1 MDILL
6 ALSPIV
12 AAIVTVLFIK
22 KWIPVAFKA
31 GLTGKDMNKPSK
43 PPVAEMG
50 GVAVMGGI
58 LAGLLY
64 YITLNTFY
72 FNQKLYNLD
81 LFAAFSTILIISFIG
96 FVDDIIGWKIGIKQ
110 WQKPLLTL
118 PAALPMMVINAGHTA
133 ISLPFFGD
141 INLGLLYPLALV
153 PIGIVG
159 ASNGFNMLA
168 GYNGLEAG
176 MGIII
181 VSALTYV
188 TYITGSSWVSIIGL
202 VTAAALFVFLLFN
215 WYPAKL
221 FPGNGFT
228 YLIGAIIGIM
238 AILGNAEKFALLLFI
253 PYIIDFILP
262 LRSGFKAEAFA
273 KINDDGSLD
282 KPYEKI
288 YDLTHLMIIIIRKIK
303 PKVYERDVTISI
315 LLIEA
320 LISIIG
326 VVFFTWRLI

>member
-1 MDILL
+1 MDLLLIPSPLISALVSFIL
-6 ALSPIV
+6 IR
-12 AAIVTVLFIK
+12 

-31 GLTGKDMNKPSK
+31 GLTGKDMNKPDK
-43 PPVAEMG
+43 PAVAEMG

-72 FNQKLYNLD
+72 LNQKLYNLD

-96 FVDDIIGWKIGIKQ
+96 FIDDILGWKIGIKQ

-118 PAALPMMVINAGHTA
+118 PAALPMMVINAGHTT
-133 ISLPFFGD
+133 ISLPFGD
-141 INLGLLYPLALV
+141 LSLGILYPLLFV
-153 PIGIVG
+153 PLGIVG

-181 VSALTYV
+181 VGALTYA
-188 TYITGSSWVSIIGL
+188 TYVTGSSWVSMIGL
-202 VTAAALFVFLLFN
+202 VTLGSLLVFIWFN
-215 WYPAKL
+215 WCPAKL

-228 YLIGAIIGIM
+228 YLIGSIIGIM
-238 AILGNAEKFALLLFI
+238 AILGNAEKFALLLFV

-262 LRSGFKAEAFA
+262 LRSGLKAEAFA
-273 KINDDGSLD
+273 KVNSDGSLEM
-282 KPYEKI
+282 PYEKV
-288 YDLTHLMIIIIRKIK
+288 YDLTHLMILLIKKIK
-303 PKVYERDVTISI
+303 LKVYERDVTISI
-315 LLIEA
+315 ILIE
-320 LISIIG
+320 LIVMVIG
-326 VVFFTWRLI
+326 LLAFFK

>member
-1 MDILL
+1 MDILI

-12 AAIVTVLFIK
+12 AFIVTFVLIQ

-31 GLTGKDMNKPSK
+31 GLTGKDMNKPNK

-72 FNQKLYNLD
+72 FNQKLYNID
-81 LFAAFSTILIISFIG
+81 LFAAFSTILIVSFIG
-96 FVDDIIGWKIGIKQ
+96 FIDDILGWKIGIKQ

-118 PAALPMMVINAGHTA
+118 PAALPMMVINAGHAT
-133 ISLPFFGD
+133 ISLPFIGD
-141 INLGLLYPLALV
+141 LNLGILYPLVLV
-153 PIGIVG
+153 PVGIVG

-176 MGIII
+176 MGLII

-188 TYITGSSWVSIIGL
+188 TYLTGSSWVSMIGL
-202 VTAAALFVFLLFN
+202 VTAVALFAFLLFN

-228 YLIGAIIGIM
+228 YLIGAIIGII
-238 AILGNAEKFALLLFI
+238 AILGNAEKFALLLFT
-253 PYIIDFILP
+253 PYMIDFILP
-262 LRSGFKAEAFA
+262 LRSRMKAEAFA
-273 KINDDGSLD
+273 KVNDDGSLE
-282 KPYEKI
+282 KPYDKI
-288 YDLTHLMIIIIRKIK
+288 YDLTHLMIELIRKIK

-315 LLIEA
+315 LLIEL
-320 LISIIG
+320 LISLIG
-326 VVFFTWRLI
+326 FLVFVIVR